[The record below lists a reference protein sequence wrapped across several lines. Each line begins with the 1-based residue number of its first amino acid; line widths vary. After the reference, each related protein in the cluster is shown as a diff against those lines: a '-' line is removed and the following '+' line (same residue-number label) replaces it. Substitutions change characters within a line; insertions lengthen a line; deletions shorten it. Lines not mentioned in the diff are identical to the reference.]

1 MTQASLCPVK
11 QHIATSINTQTLISS
26 QFFVL
31 CLKLL
36 SHLNVVI
43 LKGETDNF
51 LTLFSN
57 LCCFDIMVIEN
68 VSFSSLSVTMEFI
81 S

>member
-11 QHIATSINTQTLISS
+11 QHIATSINTQTLIAS

-31 CLKLL
+31 FLKLL

-57 LCCFDIMVIEN
+57 LYCFDIMVIEN